1 MSPPDSLPAGS
12 WFRLFSFAPCPV
24 RGGVYNLLRTTQG
37 CGRAAA
43 PPPSPFPPGGKMENL
58 FRTSQVRSMDD
69 LPLLPGNTAPHP
81 PRPAPSRASPGSL
94 YCTSSYTGILSIL
107 VHHNSSC
114 TLSSCLYPFNSLLP
128 SVSRISLSSLAD
140 LSRPLRTLRRTS
152 CLSPYSRAF
161 RSAST
166 LKQPGAPVGESHIAF
181 SAPSLIATP
190 SLSRYLTSSPVPCA
204 PTYFEVVVVPF
215 SFFILD
221 ITILVSRPWGTP
233 RPVFL
238 PVSYMIVRGLIY
250 AIDALVILLHPSY
263 MTTSLARRAV

>member
-1 MSPPDSLPAGS
+1 
-12 WFRLFSFAPCPV
+12 
-24 RGGVYNLLRTTQG
+24 
-37 CGRAAA
+37 
-43 PPPSPFPPGGKMENL
+43 MENL

-107 VHHNSSC
+107 VHLNSSC
-114 TLSSCLYPFNSLLP
+114 TLSSCLYPFNSPLP
-128 SVSRISLSSLAD
+128 SMSRISLSSLAD
-140 LSRPLRTLRRTS
+140 LSRPLRTLRSTS

-238 PVSYMIVRGLIY
+238 PVSYMIVRGLHLCYRRSRHPPPSFLYDHVPRPASCVIHTPRRLAY
-250 AIDALVILLHPSY
+250 FSFSGLVRMSFRPQDYPRLLSP
-263 MTTSLARRAV
+263 TTRSCQPR